1 MAASA
6 ITGARDN
13 AAARQADER
22 HKGVIFKNC
31 APFINCKSEINNTE
45 IDNAKD
51 IDIVIPMHNLI
62 ECSDNYSKT
71 SESLCQYYKHEPN
84 YNLPDS
90 ESFKSKIKITGN
102 TPADSNAKDAEII
115 VSLKYLSNFLRTL
128 EMTLINFEVNLILG
142 WSPTSVVTSSTGAG
156 RFAITDTKLYIP
168 VLTLST

>member
-22 HKGVIFKNC
+22 HKDVIIKNC

-62 ECSDNYSKT
+62 ECSDNWKT

-102 TPADSNAKDAEII
+102 TPADGNAKDAEII
-115 VSLKYLSNFLRTL
+115 VSLKYLSNF
-128 EMTLINFEVNLILG
+128 FENSWNDI
-142 WSPTSVVTSSTGAG
+142 
-156 RFAITDTKLYIP
+156 D
-168 VLTLST
+168 